1 MDIILFVLFAAN
13 FCGQS
18 AEPIII
24 KSEKLDRIFLNEKSY
39 ISVRPELD
47 NVAWNWNFA
56 HSAEKICHIRRQFGH
71 GLFLTLTNVF
81 TLEMTAPKKLLSLYS
96 PNQLAYIQPLACF
109 QHLNSIVVI
118 SRHRL
123 YNYTSIQFG
132 SMQKA
137 FSQFDYEGLH
147 FDHIKNKLYG
157 IKENELRRIDLSF
170 IEELWALPH
179 ERRMQIDSDLVASYG
194 KTPMDLRIFD
204 GWLLVDEGKGT
215 AFVSPIFAQNK
226 SHPFNLEN
234 NSSLP
239 YFFSHP
245 FIENSPNFCV
255 PAFTPLIFIIMLG
268 IILDSIIGYYTY
280 KLYRRTKYFCFQSLE
295 LDLYKSTTFK

>member
-1 MDIILFVLFAAN
+1 
-13 FCGQS
+13 
-18 AEPIII
+18 
-24 KSEKLDRIFLNEKSY
+24 
-39 ISVRPELD
+39 
-47 NVAWNWNFA
+47 
-56 HSAEKICHIRRQFGH
+56 
-71 GLFLTLTNVF
+71 
-81 TLEMTAPKKLLSLYS
+81 
-96 PNQLAYIQPLACF
+96 
-109 QHLNSIVVI
+109 
-118 SRHRL
+118 
-123 YNYTSIQFG
+123 
-132 SMQKA
+132 
-137 FSQFDYEGLH
+137 
-147 FDHIKNKLYG
+147 
-157 IKENELRRIDLSF
+157 
-170 IEELWALPH
+170 
-179 ERRMQIDSDLVASYG
+179 MQIDSDLVASYG

>member
-1 MDIILFVLFAAN
+1 M
-13 FCGQS
+13 
-18 AEPIII
+18 
-24 KSEKLDRIFLNEKSY
+24 
-39 ISVRPELD
+39 
-47 NVAWNWNFA
+47 WNWNFA
-56 HSAEKICHIRRQFGH
+56 HSAEKLCHIRRQFGH
-71 GLFLTLTNVF
+71 GLFLTLTNIF
-81 TLEMTAPKKLLSLYS
+81 TLEMTAPKKLLSVYS
-96 PNQLAYIQPLACF
+96 TNQLAYIQPLACF

-123 YNYTSIQFG
+123 YNYTSIQYG

-157 IKENELRRIDLSF
+157 IKENELRRIDLNF
-170 IEELWALPH
+170 IETLWALPH
-179 ERRMQIDSDLVASYG
+179 ERRMIIDSDLVVSYG
-194 KTPMDLRIFD
+194 NSPKALRIFD
-204 GWLLVDEGKGT
+204 GWLLVEEENGT
-215 AFVSPIFAQNK
+215 TFVSPILASNK
-226 SHPFNLEN
+226 SRPFNLEK

-245 FIENSPNFCV
+245 FIENSPNLCV